1 MTPAR
6 RRFPR
11 YRHRSRRRRPDI
23 LRAAA
28 VLALI
33 GVAACSGIATDV
45 NPTPTVT
52 PAAAAATAAATQ
64 AAATTLAP
72 PAVPTETAMAV
83 PTPAPER
90 RYPEPASLAGLDEG
104 QLSGLLGQPRFKRRD
119 DPAQIWQYR
128 NDACALDVFLYK
140 TGKDGPFTVLHFETR
155 GRDKKPVDQKDCFVS
170 LLKDRDRG
178 RAGGRAG

>member
-1 MTPAR
+1 M
-6 RRFPR
+6 
-11 YRHRSRRRRPDI
+11 
-23 LRAAA
+23 LA
-28 VLALI
+28 VI
-33 GVAACSGIATDV
+33 GVAACGGIATDADPT
-45 NPTPTVT
+45 PTPTVT
-52 PAAAAATAAATQ
+52 PTAAAATAPATQ

-72 PAVPTETAMAV
+72 AAVSTETMTAA
-83 PTPAPER
+83 PAPER

>member
-1 MTPAR
+1 M
-6 RRFPR
+6 
-11 YRHRSRRRRPDI
+11 
-23 LRAAA
+23 LA
-28 VLALI
+28 VI
-33 GVAACSGIATDV
+33 GVAACSGIATDADPT
-45 NPTPTVT
+45 PTPTVT
-52 PAAAAATAAATQ
+52 PTAAAATQ

-72 PAVPTETAMAV
+72 PVVPTETAMAA
-83 PTPAPER
+83 PAPER

-155 GRDKKPVDQKDCFVS
+155 SRDKKPVDQKDCFVS

>member
-1 MTPAR
+1 M
-6 RRFPR
+6 
-11 YRHRSRRRRPDI
+11 
-23 LRAAA
+23 
-28 VLALI
+28 LALI
-33 GVAACSGIATDV
+33 GVAACGGIATDA
-45 NPTPTVT
+45 NPTPTPTVT
-52 PAAAAATAAATQ
+52 PAAAAATAPATQ
-64 AAATTLAP
+64 AAATTP
-72 PAVPTETAMAV
+72 ETAMAA
-83 PTPAPER
+83 PAPAPER

-155 GRDKKPVDQKDCFVS
+155 GRDKKPVDHKDCFVS
-170 LLKDRDRG
+170 LLKDHDKG